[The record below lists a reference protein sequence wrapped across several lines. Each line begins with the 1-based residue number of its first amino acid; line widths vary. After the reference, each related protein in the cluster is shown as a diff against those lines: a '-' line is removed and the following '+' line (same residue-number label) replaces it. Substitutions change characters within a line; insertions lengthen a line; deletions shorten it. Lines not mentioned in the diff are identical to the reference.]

1 MKHNYHFIFLI
12 FLVGLS
18 SSWVGA
24 QNQIGEEISNITSS
38 APFAE
43 DPTAPWGN
51 GLSMYR
57 FEILDSSLVDIG
69 CDTAFKYSVS
79 YRTSSVENP
88 SSSDKSFW
96 PTLPGGPGMQKFTA
110 RIQWKVWK
118 SYYVYRFYEPN
129 WDVYINGE
137 LCTECYTE
145 VVNESGVV
153 NCPGIPTEIVT
164 VHYPATDEYDTNG
177 EWEFALKPHLTAAWN
192 CNEYCCGPFG
202 ACTNYCQIGFDG
214 NTTIADNVF
223 PEIRFNAIMAGV
235 SFSDI
240 LGTFTTPQTLTCIL
254 RDPPGDA
261 SYSTW
266 GQSTTQCFG
275 STFFSSTETEE
286 SAYIKVKYGIGVPGV
301 FGAEIEGTL
310 SASMTETN
318 SETNEVRTC
327 VEALSTTST
336 SPTGPPDD
344 LFIGNAI
351 LYNYGMAST
360 ITRAGCVTTK
370 THGFAMAP
378 LSQASDFAY
387 PESEIR
393 GTIIP
398 QLEAILEIFS
408 PGSIQYEDNLAQ
420 LEVWEQALAM
430 NDEIKAEAQSANV
443 PAELFVSGGSET
455 YSLTTTT
462 TESKIIDMK
471 VRLSAGIDATLTADL
486 PWGGG
491 VDANY
496 QFNIRTEYGQSESS
510 SIEYSNTSSYYMS
523 DDDAAQNGGNDNF
536 SVNIM
541 QDKVF
546 GTFVFA
552 LDETVSRTS
561 CPYEGGIPIEQPQL
575 WVDSEGESS
584 MTLDNVPVDGV
595 AQFPIYLCN
604 DNPTRTVEY
613 LLTVNNLSNENNAI
627 LTALGNPLSGTA
639 QQLVEVAPNSCQ
651 TATLSL
657 QQLNNEVL
665 NYDDIEIILTSGCGD
680 TQIKSSILVS
690 ANFTE
695 DVGINKINAANAWFT
710 VSPNPSNGI
719 FRFISKGTNQT
730 MTISV
735 TDLLGRTVFAPTLTG
750 GSGNTEIDLSHVSN
764 GMYVLIAERD
774 GERKTTRLMVEH

>member
-1 MKHNYHFIFLI
+1 MRKRYLI
-12 FLVGLS
+12 LFATLAMLLNLTPCSSQDQVGT
-18 SSWVGA
+18 
-24 QNQIGEEISNITSS
+24 EELNITSG
-38 APFAE
+38 APF
-43 DPTAPWGN
+43 PGNPSAPWGN
-51 GLSMYR
+51 GMAMYR
-57 FEILDSSLVDIG
+57 FEILDSSLVNIG
-69 CDTAFKYSVS
+69 CDSSFKYSVA
-79 YRTSSVENP
+79 YRTSTVENP
-88 SSSDKSFW
+88 SSTDKSFW

-118 SYYVYRFYEPN
+118 SYYVYRFYEPD

-137 LCTECYTE
+137 LCNECYTE
-145 VVNESGVV
+145 VANESGVV

-164 VHYPATDEYDTNG
+164 VHYPATDAYDTDG
-177 EWEFALKPHLTAAWN
+177 EWEFALRPHLTSAWN
-192 CNEYCCGPFG
+192 CNEECCNWT
-202 ACTNYCQIGFDG
+202 CTSYCQIGFDG
-214 NTTIADNVF
+214 NTTIPDNVF

-235 SFSDI
+235 SFTSV

-266 GQSTTQCFG
+266 GASTSQCFG

-286 SAYIKVKYGIGVPGV
+286 SAYVKVKYGIGVPGV
-301 FGAEIEGTL
+301 FGAEIDATL

-318 SETNEVRTC
+318 SETYEVRTC
-327 VEALSTTST
+327 VEAIQTTST
-336 SPTGPPDD
+336 TATGPPDD

-360 ITRAGCVTTK
+360 ITRDACVVTK
-370 THGFAMAP
+370 THGLAMAP
-378 LSQASDFAY
+378 LSQVSDFTY

-398 QLEAILEIFS
+398 QIESVLGIFP
-408 PGSIQYEDNLAQ
+408 PGSVEYENNLAQ
-420 LEVWEQALAM
+420 LDVWEQALAM
-430 NDEIKAEAQSANV
+430 NEEIKAEAQSANV

-471 VRLSAGIDATLTADL
+471 VRLSAGIEANLTADL

-491 VDANY
+491 VEANA

-510 SIEYSNTSSYYMS
+510 TIEYSNTSSYFMS
-523 DDDAAQNGGNDNF
+523 DDDNGINGGNDNF
-536 SVNIM
+536 SVNIL

-552 LDETVSRTS
+552 LDENVSKTS

-575 WVDSEGESS
+575 WVGSEGESS
-584 MTLDNVPVDGV
+584 MTLNDVPVEEV
-595 AQFPIYLCN
+595 AEFPIILCN

-613 LLTVNNLSNENNAI
+613 LLTVNNLSNGNNAI

-639 QQLVEVAPNSCQ
+639 QQPIPIAPNSCQ
-651 TATLSL
+651 TATLVL
-657 QQLNNEVL
+657 QQLNTDLL

-680 TQIKSSILVS
+680 SQIRSSILIS

-695 DVGINKINAANAWFT
+695 DVGINEMNSANAWFT
-710 VSPNPSNGI
+710 VSPNPSSGI
-719 FRFISKGTNQT
+719 FYLNPKLNNSA
-730 MTISV
+730 MTITV
-735 TDLLGRTVFAPTLTG
+735 TDLIGRTVLAPRIANAT
-750 GSGNTEIDLSHVSN
+750 GNTAIDISN
-764 GMYVLIAERD
+764 VTVGMYLLVAEIN
-774 GERKTTRLMVEH
+774 GERRSTRLVVNH